1 MIQLTSLSL
10 LSPTPTPVSLSIFLS
25 WWRRQKNDCA
35 CCNIIHEY
43 FRKSCALYF
52 ALHVILNPQLTNQS
66 FSFCTAEQPC
76 NVLSLSLRHYKGGEG
91 VLCSFVASWWSL
103 LWRVWGVGASTVIA
117 NRLFL
122 RSRST
127 KGAMMC
133 PSWPVAFYCDGE
145 SAEQRWC
152 RGIPQGQVGQ
162 VQGGG
167 VIDIVRWWDVVILY
181 AWISKL
187 STYGIQT

>member
-1 MIQLTSLSL
+1 MCIIFCLTSDFK
-10 LSPTPTPVSLSIFLS
+10 PTANKSIIFFLYSRAAMQRIGSVSAAF
-25 WWRRQKNDCA
+25 Q
-35 CCNIIHEY
+35 
-43 FRKSCALYF
+43 
-52 ALHVILNPQLTNQS
+52 
-66 FSFCTAEQPC
+66 
-76 NVLSLSLRHYKGGEG
+76 GGEG

-117 NRLFL
+117 DRLFL
-122 RSRST
+122 WSRST

-133 PSWPVAFYCDGE
+133 PSWPVAFYCDGG

-152 RGIPQGQVGQ
+152 RGIPQDHVGQ
-162 VQGGG
+162 VRGGD
-167 VIDIVRWWDVVILY
+167 VIDIVVVVRWCDIVILC